1 MLLLL
6 LIDYIESNG
15 DVTINRLLILMV
27 LLLLIE
33 YIDSSDAVT
42 INRFY

>member
-6 LIDYIESNG
+6 LIDYIDSNG